1 MTTVNDKPAPPGG
14 RRRRASAVAPYVMT
28 APAVALFVVFILVPI
43 GYAVWLSLHAMRV
56 RGAGLGIRTE
66 VFIGLENYLD
76 AIRDSALFSA
86 MRHMLGYGL
95 IMVPATMGLALLFAL
110 LLDAPRVAGKRYS
123 RITIFLPYAVP
134 GVIASL
140 LWGFIYLP
148 AVSPIHAA
156 LNAIGLPT
164 PDFFGDTSIFF
175 SVANIAIWGSV
186 GFNMVVLYT
195 TLRAIP
201 KELYEAA
208 RLDGAPEWQIALRIK
223 IPLLRSSL
231 VMTSVFTL
239 IGMLQVFSEPATLR
253 PMTNTITQD
262 WVPLMRIY
270 QQAFVD
276 NDIHLGAASS
286 VLLAAATVLLS
297 LAALAVFR
305 IRNARS
311 GE

>member
-1 MTTVNDKPAPPGG
+1 MTGQQ
-14 RRRRASAVAPYVMT
+14 RRAPYLMA
-28 APAVALFVVFILVPI
+28 APAVILFTVFIVVPI
-43 GYAVWLSLHAMRV
+43 GYAIWLSLHAMRV
-56 RGAGLGIRTE
+56 RGAGFGIRTE
-66 VFIGLENYLD
+66 VFIGLENYLE
-76 AIRDSALFSA
+76 AIQDSALYEA
-86 MRHMLGYGL
+86 MQRMLGYGV

-110 LLDAPRVAGKRYS
+110 LLDAPRVGGKRAS

-148 AVSPIHAA
+148 AVSPISAA
-156 LNAIGLPT
+156 LKAGGLPAA
-164 PDFFGDTSIFF
+164 DFFGDVSIFF
-175 SVANIAIWGSV
+175 SVANIAVWGSV

-208 RLDGAPEWQIALRIK
+208 RLDGASEWRIALRIK
-223 IPLLRSSL
+223 VPLLRPAL
-231 VMTSVFTL
+231 TMTSVFTL

-253 PMTNTITQD
+253 PMTNAISQD

-276 NDIHLGAASS
+276 NDIYLGAASS
-286 VLLAAATVLLS
+286 VLLAGATVLLS

-305 IRNARS
+305 TRS
-311 GE
+311 PRSDQ

>member
-1 MTTVNDKPAPPGG
+1 MTGSRADRG
-14 RRRRASAVAPYVMT
+14 RSAAPYAMA
-28 APAVALFVVFILVPI
+28 APAVILFVVFILVPI
-43 GYAVWLSLHAMRV
+43 GYAIWLSLHAMRV
-56 RGAGLGIRTE
+56 RGAGFGIRTE
-66 VFIGLENYLD
+66 VFVALENYVTAL
-76 AIRDSALFSA
+76 RDTALFA
-86 MRHMLGYGL
+86 ALRHMLAYGV

-110 LLDAPRVAGKRYS
+110 LLDAPRVGGKRAS

-148 AVSPIHAA
+148 AVSPVSAA
-156 LNAIGLPT
+156 LEAVGLPAAN
-164 PDFFGDTSIFF
+164 FFGDVSVFF
-175 SVANIAIWGSV
+175 SVANIAVWGSV

-208 RLDGAPEWQIALRIK
+208 RLDGASEWRIALRIK
-223 IPLLRSSL
+223 IPLLRPAL

-276 NDIHLGAASS
+276 NDIYLGAASS
-286 VLLAAATVLLS
+286 VLLAGATVLLS
-297 LAALAVFR
+297 LGALAVFR
-305 IRNARS
+305 FRRHAR
-311 GE
+311 

>member
-1 MTTVNDKPAPPGG
+1 MTGQQK
-14 RRRRASAVAPYVMT
+14 RAPYLMA
-28 APAVALFVVFILVPI
+28 APAVILFTVFIVVPI
-43 GYAVWLSLHAMRV
+43 GYAIWLSLHAMRV
-56 RGAGLGIRTE
+56 RGAGFGIRTE
-66 VFIGLENYLD
+66 VFIGLANYLE
-76 AIRDSALFSA
+76 AIQDSALYEA
-86 MRHMLGYGL
+86 MRRMLGYGV

-110 LLDAPRVAGKRYS
+110 LLDAPRVGGKRAS

-140 LWGFIYLP
+140 LWGFLYLP
-148 AVSPIHAA
+148 AVSPISAA
-156 LNAIGLPT
+156 LEGAGLPAA
-164 PDFFGDTSIFF
+164 DFFGDVSIFF
-175 SVANIAIWGSV
+175 SVANIAVWGSV

-208 RLDGAPEWQIALRIK
+208 RIDGATEWRIALRIK
-223 IPLLRSSL
+223 VPLLRPAL
-231 VMTSVFTL
+231 TMTSVFTL

-253 PMTNTITQD
+253 PMTNAISQD

-276 NDIHLGAASS
+276 NDIYLGAASS
-286 VLLAAATVLLS
+286 VLLAGATVLLS

-305 IRNARS
+305 TRSARS
-311 GE
+311 DR

>member
-1 MTTVNDKPAPPGG
+1 MTGQQK
-14 RRRRASAVAPYVMT
+14 RAPYLMA
-28 APAVALFVVFILVPI
+28 APAVILFTVFIVVPI
-43 GYAVWLSLHAMRV
+43 GYAIWLSLHAMRV
-56 RGAGLGIRTE
+56 RGAGFGIRTE
-66 VFIGLENYLD
+66 VFIGLANYLE
-76 AIRDSALFSA
+76 AIQDSALYEA
-86 MRHMLGYGL
+86 MRRMLGYGV

-110 LLDAPRVAGKRYS
+110 LLDAPRVGGKRAS

-140 LWGFIYLP
+140 LWGFLYLP
-148 AVSPIHAA
+148 AVSPISAA
-156 LNAIGLPT
+156 LEGAGLPAA
-164 PDFFGDTSIFF
+164 DFFGDVSIFF
-175 SVANIAIWGSV
+175 SVANIAVWGSV

-208 RLDGAPEWQIALRIK
+208 RIDGATEWRIALRIK
-223 IPLLRSSL
+223 VPLLRPAL
-231 VMTSVFTL
+231 TMTSVFTL

-253 PMTNTITQD
+253 PMTNAISQD

-276 NDIHLGAASS
+276 NDIYLGAASS
-286 VLLAAATVLLS
+286 VLLAGATVLLS

-305 IRNARS
+305 TRS
-311 GE
+311 VRSDR

>member
-1 MTTVNDKPAPPGG
+1 MTG
-14 RRRRASAVAPYVMT
+14 RQKRAPYLMA
-28 APAVALFVVFILVPI
+28 APAVILFTVFIVVPI
-43 GYAVWLSLHAMRV
+43 GYAIWLSLHAMRV
-56 RGAGLGIRTE
+56 RGAGFGIRTE
-66 VFIGLENYLD
+66 VFIGLANYLEAIQD
-76 AIRDSALFSA
+76 AALYEA
-86 MRHMLGYGL
+86 MRRMLGYGV

-110 LLDAPRVAGKRYS
+110 LLDAPRVGGKRAS

-148 AVSPIHAA
+148 AVSPISAA
-156 LNAIGLPT
+156 LKGAGLPAA
-164 PDFFGDTSIFF
+164 DFFGDVSIFF
-175 SVANIAIWGSV
+175 SVANIAVWGSV

-208 RLDGAPEWQIALRIK
+208 RLDGASEWRIALRIK
-223 IPLLRSSL
+223 VPLLRPAL
-231 VMTSVFTL
+231 TMTSVFTL

-253 PMTNTITQD
+253 PMTNAISQD

-276 NDIHLGAASS
+276 NDIYLGAASS
-286 VLLAAATVLLS
+286 VLLAGATVLLS
-297 LAALAVFR
+297 LGALAVFR
-305 IRNARS
+305 TRS
-311 GE
+311 VRSDR

>member
-1 MTTVNDKPAPPGG
+1 MTVNKAAPG
-14 RRRRASAVAPYVMT
+14 RRGTTSAPYLMT

-43 GYAVWLSLHAMRV
+43 GYAIWLSLHAMRV
-56 RGAGLGIRTE
+56 RGAGFGIRTE

-76 AIRDSALFSA
+76 AFRDSALVEA
-86 MRHMLGYGL
+86 LGNMLVYGL

-110 LLDAPRVAGKRYS
+110 LLDAPRVGGKRYS

-148 AVSPIHAA
+148 AVSPISAA
-156 LNAIGLPT
+156 LEAVGLPAA
-164 PDFFGDTSIFF
+164 DFFGDTSIFF
-175 SVANIAIWGSV
+175 SIANIAVWGSV

-208 RLDGAPEWQIALRIK
+208 RLDGCAEWQIALRIK
-223 IPLLRSSL
+223 IPLLRPAL

-253 PMTNTITQD
+253 PMTNAITQD
-262 WVPLMRIY
+262 WVPLMRVY
-270 QQAFVD
+270 QQAFVE
-276 NDIHLGAASS
+276 NDVYLGAATS

-297 LAALAVFR
+297 LGAIGVFR
-305 IRNARS
+305 IRTNRS
-311 GE
+311 ER

>member
-1 MTTVNDKPAPPGG
+1 MTTADDTTPSRPARRGG
-14 RRRRASAVAPYVMT
+14 AAPYLMT
-28 APAVALFVVFILVPI
+28 GPVVLLFAVFILVPI

-66 VFIGLENYLD
+66 VFTGLENYLS
-76 AIRDSALFSA
+76 AIQDSALHEA
-86 MRHMLGYGL
+86 TQRMLGYGL
-95 IMVPATMGLALLFAL
+95 IMVPTTMGLALLFAL
-110 LLDAPRVAGKRYS
+110 LLDAPRVGGKRAS

-134 GVIASL
+134 GVIATL

-148 AVSPIHAA
+148 AVSPVTATLRAA
-156 LNAIGLPT
+156 GLPA
-164 PDFFGDTSIFF
+164 PDFFGDVSIFF
-175 SVANIAIWGSV
+175 SVANIAVWGSV

-195 TLRAIP
+195 QLRAIP
-201 KELYEAA
+201 GELYDAA
-208 RLDGAPEWQIALRIK
+208 RIDGCAEWQIALRIK
-223 IPLLRSSL
+223 IPLLRPAL

-276 NDIHLGAASS
+276 NDIHLAAASS
-286 VLLAAATVLLS
+286 VLLAGVTVLLS
-297 LAALAVFR
+297 LAALAAFR
-305 IRNARS
+305 LRVARS
-311 GE
+311 GR

>member
-1 MTTVNDKPAPPGG
+1 MTMTVNKPAPG
-14 RRRRASAVAPYVMT
+14 RRGTASAPYLMT

-43 GYAVWLSLHAMRV
+43 GYALWLSLHAMRV
-56 RGAGLGIRTE
+56 RGAGFGIRTE

-76 AIRDSALFSA
+76 AFKDSALLEA
-86 MRHMLGYGL
+86 LGNMLVYGL

-110 LLDAPRVAGKRYS
+110 LLDAPRVGGKRYS

-148 AVSPIHAA
+148 AVSPVSAA
-156 LNAIGLPT
+156 LEAAGLPAA
-164 PDFFGDTSIFF
+164 DFFGDTSIFF
-175 SVANIAIWGSV
+175 SIANIAVWGSV

-208 RLDGAPEWQIALRIK
+208 RLDGCAEWQIALRIK
-223 IPLLRSSL
+223 IPLLRPAL

-253 PMTNTITQD
+253 PMTNAITQD
-262 WVPLMRIY
+262 WVPLMRVY
-270 QQAFVD
+270 QQAFVE
-276 NDIHLGAASS
+276 NDVYLGAATS

-297 LAALAVFR
+297 LGAIGVFR
-305 IRNARS
+305 IRTNRS
-311 GE
+311 ER

>member
-1 MTTVNDKPAPPGG
+1 MTVNKAAPG
-14 RRRRASAVAPYVMT
+14 RRGTTSAPYLMT

-43 GYAVWLSLHAMRV
+43 GYAIWLSLHAMRV
-56 RGAGLGIRTE
+56 RGAGFGIRTE

-76 AIRDSALFSA
+76 AFRDSALVEA
-86 MRHMLGYGL
+86 LGNMLVYGL

-110 LLDAPRVAGKRYS
+110 LLDAPRVGGKRYS

-148 AVSPIHAA
+148 AVSPISAVLEA
-156 LNAIGLPT
+156 VGLPAA
-164 PDFFGDTSIFF
+164 DFFGDTSIFF
-175 SVANIAIWGSV
+175 SIANIAVWGSV

-208 RLDGAPEWQIALRIK
+208 RLDGCAEWQIALRIK
-223 IPLLRSSL
+223 IPLLRPAL

-253 PMTNTITQD
+253 PMTNAITQD
-262 WVPLMRIY
+262 WVPLMRVY
-270 QQAFVD
+270 QQAFVE
-276 NDIHLGAASS
+276 NDVYLGAATS

-297 LAALAVFR
+297 LGAIGVFR
-305 IRNARS
+305 IRTNRS
-311 GE
+311 ER

>member
-1 MTTVNDKPAPPGG
+1 
-14 RRRRASAVAPYVMT
+14 MT

-43 GYAVWLSLHAMRV
+43 GYALWLSLHAMRV
-56 RGAGLGIRTE
+56 RGAGFGIRTE

-76 AIRDSALFSA
+76 AFKDSALLEA
-86 MRHMLGYGL
+86 LGNMLVYGL

-110 LLDAPRVAGKRYS
+110 LLDAPRVGGKRYS

-148 AVSPIHAA
+148 AVSPVTAA
-156 LNAIGLPT
+156 FEAVGLPA
-164 PDFFGDTSIFF
+164 PDFFGDLSIFF
-175 SVANIAIWGSV
+175 SVANIAVWGSV

-208 RLDGAPEWQIALRIK
+208 RLDGASEWRIALRIK
-223 IPLLRSSL
+223 VPLLRPAL
-231 VMTSVFTL
+231 AMTSAFTL

-276 NDIHLGAASS
+276 NDIYLGAASS
-286 VLLAAATVLLS
+286 VLLAGATVLLS
-297 LAALAVFR
+297 LVALAVFR
-305 IRNARS
+305 TRSARS
-311 GE
+311 DR

>member
-1 MTTVNDKPAPPGG
+1 MSTVNDTAPRPRAG
-14 RRRRASAVAPYVMT
+14 RRRGALAAPYLMT
-28 APAVALFVVFILVPI
+28 APAVILFVVFILVPI

-66 VFIGLENYLD
+66 VFTGLENYLD
-76 AIRDSALFSA
+76 AVRDSALGTA
-86 MRHMLGYGL
+86 LQHMLGYGL

-110 LLDAPRVAGKRYS
+110 LLDAPRVGGKRAS

-140 LWGFIYLP
+140 LWGFMYLP
-148 AVSPIHAA
+148 AVSPINAA
-156 LNAIGLPT
+156 LQAAGLPA
-164 PDFFGDTSIFF
+164 PDFFGDVSIFF
-175 SVANIAIWGSV
+175 SIANIAVWGSV

-208 RLDGAPEWQIALRIK
+208 RLDGAAEWQIALRIK
-223 IPLLRSSL
+223 VPLLRPSL

-276 NDIHLGAASS
+276 NDIYLGAASS
-286 VLLAAATVLLS
+286 VLLAGATVLLS
-297 LAALAVFR
+297 LGALAVFR
-305 IRNARS
+305 LRGAGS
-311 GE
+311 GR

>member
-1 MTTVNDKPAPPGG
+1 MTG
-14 RRRRASAVAPYVMT
+14 RRTRAPYVMA
-28 APAVALFVVFILVPI
+28 APAVILFVVFIVVPI

-56 RGAGLGIRTE
+56 SGAGLGIRAE
-66 VFIGLENYLD
+66 VFVGLGNYLD
-76 AIRDSALFSA
+76 AVKDTALYEA
-86 MRHMLGYGL
+86 IQRMLAYGV
-95 IMVPATMGLALLFAL
+95 IMVPVTMGLALLFAL
-110 LLDAPRVAGKRYS
+110 LLDAPRVGGKRAS

-148 AVSPIHAA
+148 AVSPIGAA
-156 LNAIGLPT
+156 FKAVGLDA
-164 PDFFGDTSIFF
+164 PDFFGDVSVFF
-175 SVANIAIWGSV
+175 SVANIAVWGSV

-208 RLDGAPEWQIALRIK
+208 RLDGASEWRIALRIK
-223 IPLLRSSL
+223 VPLLRPAL
-231 VMTSVFTL
+231 TMTSVFTL

-253 PMTNTITQD
+253 PMSNTITQD

-276 NDIHLGAASS
+276 NDTYLGAASS
-286 VLLAAATVLLS
+286 VLLAGATVLLS

-305 IRNARS
+305 SRSARS
-311 GE
+311 ER